1 MEKGRTR
8 NYRNAAQGAREEQLR
23 LLLGDRGGQN
33 VKNMTEI
40 DGTQGFISFG
50 SNEITSLVSSIPF

>member
-8 NYRNAAQGAREEQLR
+8 NYGNAAQGACEDQLR

-40 DGTQGFISFG
+40 DGK
-50 SNEITSLVSSIPF
+50 

>member
-8 NYRNAAQGAREEQLR
+8 NYGNAAQGACGEQLR

-40 DGTQGFISFG
+40 NGTQGFISFG
-50 SNEITSLVSSIPF
+50 SNEITSLISSIPF